1 MALKTV
7 YVVQPFEV
15 RLKTKHLAPLP
26 KVKARSEAHARYQ
39 AEQIAARKAGAAVV
53 ALTLDTASGHV
64 SSARILARFGNV
76 PDDLEQIIQ
85 GD

>member
-1 MALKTV
+1 MALTTV

-15 RLKTKHLAPLP
+15 RLKTKHLALLP
-26 KVKARSEAHARYQ
+26 KVKARSEAHARHQ
-39 AEQIAARKAGAAVV
+39 AEQLAARKAGAAVV
-53 ALTLDTASGHV
+53 ALTPASGHV

-85 GD
+85 GG